1 MPSLVKCE
9 LTPNVQPATPRSRH
23 KGKLVYWF
31 GMVGGTV
38 WSTDPELHTK
48 SDRGYVIEESGRI
61 HLLGQP

>member
-1 MPSLVKCE
+1 M
-9 LTPNVQPATPRSRH
+9 
-23 KGKLVYWF
+23 YWF